1 MTESE
6 RETPHFVDR
15 RGTACSKWDG
25 MAERFGRSD
34 ALPLWVADADFAA
47 PQGVVEAI
55 RKRAEHPVYGYTLY
69 DDRFYDAILS
79 WYRRRFGW
87 EIERD
92 WIVPEQGVVLSLNL
106 AIQAYS
112 EPGDGVIVQTPIYPP
127 FLSAVRR
134 NGRKLL
140 ENRLIV
146 EEDGCII
153 DFEDLEAKAQ
163 EAKLLLLCSPHN
175 PSTRAW
181 SEGELLRIAEIA
193 RRHDLIVA
201 SDEIHSDLVY
211 DRPHLPFGALPGMA
225 ERSLVLHAPS
235 KTFNIAGLNTS
246 YALIPND
253 SLRRR
258 YIAAHER
265 AGLDNG
271 NLFGITALSA
281 AYEGGE
287 AWLEAML
294 EYFRENI
301 AYVREFMA
309 EHMPRIRPLPVE
321 ATYLI
326 WLDCRQMGLDDDALQ
341 RFFLDRARLALNPG
355 VSFGEAGRG
364 FMRLNIGTSREILQ
378 EAMARLKQAY
388 EAWESGE

>member
-1 MTESE
+1 VTESE

-47 PQGVVEAI
+47 PQEVVEAI

-69 DDRFYDAILS
+69 DDRFYDAIRS

-146 EEDGCII
+146 EEDGCIL

-193 RRHDLIVA
+193 ERYDLIVV

-211 DRPHLPFGALPGMA
+211 GRRHLPFGTLPGM
-225 ERSLVLHAPS
+225 EGRSLVLHAPS

>member
-1 MTESE
+1 LNSE
-6 RETPHFVDR
+6 REQPLFVDR
-15 RGTACSKWDG
+15 RGTGSSKWD
-25 MAERFGRSD
+25 AVEERFGISD

-47 PQGVVEAI
+47 PRCVQEAI
-55 RKRAEHPVYGYTLY
+55 RKRAEHPVYGYTEY
-69 DDRFYDAILS
+69 GDDFYAAIIG

-87 EIERD
+87 EIERR
-92 WIVPEQGVVLSLNL
+92 WIVPEHGVVLSLNL
-106 AIQAYS
+106 AVEAYS

-127 FLSAVRR
+127 FLSAVKRHGRR
-134 NGRKLL
+134 LL

-146 EEDGCII
+146 EEDGCVI
-153 DFEDLEAKAQ
+153 DFEDLEAKAA

-181 SEGELLRIAEIA
+181 SEGELRRIAEIA
-193 RRHDLIVA
+193 ARHDLIVV

-211 DRPHLPFGALPGMA
+211 GRKHLPFGVLPEMA

-246 YALIPND
+246 YAIIPGD

-271 NLFGITALSA
+271 NVFGIAALPA

-287 AWLEAML
+287 GWLESML
-294 EYFRENI
+294 EIFEANI
-301 AYVREFMA
+301 AYVREFMT
-309 EHMPRIRPLPVE
+309 EHTPKIRPLPVE

-326 WLDCRQMGLDDDALQ
+326 WLDCREMGLEDEALKA
-341 RFFLDRARLALNPG
+341 FFHREAKLLLNPG
-355 VSFGEAGRG
+355 VSFGEAGSG
-364 FMRLNIGTSREILQ
+364 FMRLNVGTSREVL
-378 EAMARLKQAY
+378 EAAMERLAAAY
-388 EAWESGE
+388 ERRERGG